1 MGAAESPPTQPPL
14 RLSRRAFARRLTG
27 LGASA
32 LGLVLVDGCMPRLSS
47 TAQSVRIPRIAY
59 LTSESSSNSVQTPRN
74 LALVQGLR
82 DVGYVEGQT
91 IALDWRLGGDR
102 PDVPLQTLAEELVA
116 LPVQVI
122 VTSLTPPL
130 VAAAQATHSVPIV
143 SCLPHR
149 SLQDLG
155 LIESIAHPGGNVT
168 GIEGKDEVYGKLV
181 ELLKSM
187 VPSLARVAYLRNP
200 STPGTA
206 RPMGFSQAAADQLGL
221 QLIEVQVRTAEEVG
235 AAFAAALNAGV
246 DGLVVAADSA
256 FDNVNPDSPMFA
268 LPLALRLPTIY
279 SQVDGWVP
287 NGGLMAYS
295 PDVVATHRRA
305 ATYVDKILKGAHPA
319 DLPVEQAESFDFA
332 INLKTMQALGL
343 TIPPEVAQQVTTW
356 IQ

>member
-1 MGAAESPPTQPPL
+1 M
-14 RLSRRAFARRLTG
+14 
-27 LGASA
+27 
-32 LGLVLVDGCMPRLSS
+32 
-47 TAQSVRIPRIAY
+47 Y
-59 LTSESSSNSVQTPRN
+59 
-74 LALVQGLR
+74 
-82 DVGYVEGQT
+82 
-91 IALDWRLGGDR
+91 WRLGGDR

-155 LIESIAHPGGNVT
+155 LIESIAHLGGNV
-168 GIEGKDEVYGKLV
+168 
-181 ELLKSM
+181 
-187 VPSLARVAYLRNP
+187 
-200 STPGTA
+200 TA

-221 QLIEVQVRTAEEVG
+221 QFIEVQVRTAEEVG
-235 AAFAAALNAGV
+235 AAFAAAVTAGV

-343 TIPPEVAQQVTTW
+343 TTPPEVAQQVTMW

>member
-1 MGAAESPPTQPPL
+1 VCAAKSTPKDTYP
-14 RLSRRAFARRLTG
+14 RLSRRAFARDLAG
-27 LGASA
+27 LSASTIS
-32 LGLVLVDGCMPRLSS
+32 LVFLDGCVPWLPSS
-47 TAQSVRIPRIAY
+47 AESAHIPRIAY
-59 LTSESSSNSVQTPRN
+59 MTGESSSNNVQTPRN
-74 LALVQGLR
+74 LALLQGLK

-91 IALDWRLGGDR
+91 IALDWRFGGDR
-102 PDVPLQTLAEELVA
+102 PDVPLQTLAEELIA
-116 LPVQVI
+116 LRVQVI

-130 VAAAQATHSVPIV
+130 VAAAQATHSIPIV

-155 LIESIAHPGGNVT
+155 LIESVAHPGGNVT

-187 VPSLARVAYLRNP
+187 VPSLTRVAYLRNP

-206 RPMGFSQAAADQLGL
+206 RPMGFAQAAASQLGL
-221 QLIEVQVRTAEEVG
+221 EFIELQARTSEEVA
-235 AAFAAALNAGV
+235 AAFAAAINARA
-246 DGLVVAADSA
+246 DGLIVAADGA
-256 FDNVNPDSPMFA
+256 FDNVNLDSPMFV
-268 LPLALRLPTIY
+268 LPLAYRLPTIY

-305 ATYVDKILKGAHPA
+305 ATYVDKILKGAQPG
-319 DLPVEQAESFDFA
+319 DLPVEQAASFDFA
-332 INLKTMQALGL
+332 INLKTAQALAL
-343 TIPPEVAQQVTTW
+343 TVPPEVATQVTTW